1 MVVDTLNKI
10 SKYKN
15 GLNGIIKAH
24 DAFIGKNVT
33 IYQQVTIPYKEC
45 GVPNIGSN
53 VEIGAGAK
61 LLGKIIIGNNTKI
74 SANAVV
80 LQNIPDDCLAVG
92 IPAVIKRV
100 YSKWWLKIFLYKN
113 YINDTMIAFPAIE
126 LEVCK
131 IRISQLFQIIVG
143 VDKCIEVMAYRIL
156 HRQ

>member
-1 MVVDTLNKI
+1 M
-10 SKYKN
+10 
-15 GLNGIIKAH
+15 IK
-24 DAFIGKNVT
+24 DFF
-33 IYQQVTIPYKEC
+33 
-45 GVPNIGSN
+45 
-53 VEIGAGAK
+53 

-74 SANAVV
+74 
-80 LQNIPDDCLAVG
+80 I
-92 IPAVIKRV
+92 
-100 YSKWWLKIFLYKN
+100 LYKN

>member
-1 MVVDTLNKI
+1 M
-10 SKYKN
+10 
-15 GLNGIIKAH
+15 
-24 DAFIGKNVT
+24 
-33 IYQQVTIPYKEC
+33 TIPYKEC

-100 YSKWWLKIFLYKN
+100 YSK
-113 YINDTMIAFPAIE
+113 
-126 LEVCK
+126 
-131 IRISQLFQIIVG
+131 
-143 VDKCIEVMAYRIL
+143 
-156 HRQ
+156 